1 MAKLVGRRRRLRCLD
16 QAGFAERHTVP
27 RGARDAGGPPE
38 GGHYAGLDA
47 GQMPDVHPNPAPLTG
62 PDLDA
67 GDKRSNNA
75 EIAIED
81 DQIRLSAIR
90 DPAKIA

>member
-38 GGHYAGLDA
+38 GGHYLGRR
-47 GQMPDVHPNPAPLTG
+47 PH
-62 PDLDA
+62 LDA

-90 DPAKIA
+90 DPAKVA